1 MRLSML
7 CPICNYDKIEQLL
20 NLNCGNLDKS
30 FLYDPVSVVNCH
42 KCGHV
47 YNELSNNDKENI
59 IRYYEEEYS
68 LNNIC
73 SPNTKGDLPGSS
85 NENSLA
91 RYSLLF
97 DFIKDYLNINHRILD
112 IGCATGGF
120 LHYLNIRGYT
130 KLHGIDFSR
139 PYIEMAK
146 QDEKLD
152 IKEGLAENIPYNEN
166 FFDFL
171 TADQVVEHLFDP
183 NRIFAEAKRILK
195 REGLFCISVPDAM
208 MYDDNYFFDF
218 YWFLIREHI
227 QHFDSIHLE
236 LLAKKHGFEL
246 IKVSTTFTPMISN
259 KTILP
264 NMSLLFKLT
273 QTTPKNSY
281 EDNNHF
287 RLREETKNY
296 IQHCYSELNQ
306 KRIIINNIL
315 KHNKPI
321 YIFGVSREF
330 LYLYNNTNLYKCNIL
345 ELIDDTPNKQ
355 KFYTVKG
362 RKIIGRAILKDST
375 NCVLI
380 TAFAH
385 TAKIIEVLK
394 SLNFKGEI
402 LEI

>member
-1 MRLSML
+1 M
-7 CPICNYDKIEQLL
+7 ICLICHNKKTEELL
-20 NLNCGNLDKS
+20 NLTCGNLDGS
-30 FLYDPVSVVNCH
+30 FLYDPVSVISCSN
-42 KCGHV
+42 CGHI
-47 YNELSNNDKENI
+47 YNKYNQKNKENI
-59 IRYYEEEYS
+59 INYYEEEYS
-68 LNNIC
+68 LNNID
-73 SPNTKGDLPGSS
+73 SPNTEGDLPGSL

-97 DFIKDYLNINHRILD
+97 DFIQDYIHLNHKILD
-112 IGCATGGF
+112 IGRATGGF
-120 LHYLNIRGYT
+120 LHYLNMHGYT
-130 KLHGIDFSR
+130 KLYGIDFSR
-139 PYIEMAK
+139 PYVKIAK
-146 QDEKLD
+146 QDKNLN
-152 IKEGLAENIPYNEN
+152 IKEGTAENIPYDEN

-171 TADQVVEHLFDP
+171 IADQVVEHLFDP
-183 NRIFAEAKRILK
+183 NKIFIEAKRVLK
-195 REGLFCISVPDAM
+195 KEGLFCISVPNAM
-208 MYDDNYFFDF
+208 MYNSSYFFDF

-236 LLAKKHGFEL
+236 LLAKKYNFKL
-246 IKVSTTFTPMISN
+246 IKVVTTFTHMISN
-259 KTILP
+259 KITLP

-273 QTTPKNSY
+273 DTNIVNSY
-281 EDNNHF
+281 ENNNRF
-287 RLREETKNY
+287 DLRNEMKHY
-296 IQHCYSELNQ
+296 IQHCYSRLDQ

-362 RKIIGRAILKDST
+362 KKIIGREILKDST
-375 NCVLI
+375 DCVLI
-380 TAFAH
+380 TAVAH